1 MVKIVLVG
9 FLPQDNGHSYEAHPY
24 GCGNA
29 LLEQQRNGVGRLV
42 RLRLVEKTNLAG
54 YAVGEDG
61 TDGCRVCFAAREYA
75 SGENG
80 HRLDGSLVRITAVF
94 LPDSENSSMR
104 ALFHRN
110 RGYAYA
116 EIVDTN

>member
-9 FLPQDNGHSYEAHPY
+9 FLLQDNGRSCEAHPY

-42 RLRLVEKTNLAG
+42 RLQLVEKTNLA
-54 YAVGEDG
+54 VGDDG

-75 SGENG
+75 TGE
-80 HRLDGSLVRITAVF
+80 
-94 LPDSENSSMR
+94 M
-104 ALFHRN
+104 
-110 RGYAYA
+110 
-116 EIVDTN
+116 